1 VIEMEIPANLL
12 HILRDPLDHAALE
25 MQDGALVN
33 TGSQR
38 RYSIVNS
45 IPVLLETSDL
55 GPQNQK
61 TQMMYQW
68 MSRGFD
74 LSDRLGNLLF
84 RGALTKMRRAL
95 VQKLGLK
102 PGIRCLYTS
111 IGTGLDLRYLAESVP
126 LAQMELVGLDLS
138 MGMLEQCK
146 KKLVGCEKTTL
157 LVQANAERLPFA
169 DQSFDVV
176 FHVGG
181 INLFDRPAEAV
192 REMVR
197 VARPGS
203 LILYCDE
210 TSKVVKDLY
219 QKNPLTRAACKDAS
233 SQFDP
238 RDWVPEGAIGAEYEE
253 IANGK
258 MYFLSFRVPA

>member
-1 VIEMEIPANLL
+1 MIENQIPANLL
-12 HILRDPLDHAALE
+12 QILRDPLDHAALD
-25 MQDGALVN
+25 MRDGALIN
-33 TGSQR
+33 AGSQR

-45 IPVLLETSDL
+45 IPVLLDAADL
-55 GPQNQK
+55 GPQNLKFQK
-61 TQMMYQW
+61 MYQW

-84 RGALTKMRRAL
+84 RGALNQMRRRLA
-95 VQKLGLK
+95 QKLELK

-111 IGTGLDLRYLAESVP
+111 IGTGLDLRFLNESVP
-126 LAQMELVGLDLS
+126 LEQMELVGLDLS
-138 MGMLEQCK
+138 MGMLEQCR
-146 KKLVGCEKTTL
+146 KKLRGHAKTTL

-219 QKNPLTRAACKDAS
+219 QRNPLTRDACEGIS

-238 RDWVPEGAIGAEYEE
+238 GQWVPEGAIDTAYEE
-253 IANGK
+253 IPNGK
-258 MYFLSFRVPA
+258 MYFLSFRRPD

>member
-1 VIEMEIPANLL
+1 MIEIEAPTNLL
-12 HILRDPLDHAALE
+12 QILRDPLDHAALA

-45 IPVLLETSDL
+45 IPVLLEPADL
-55 GPQNQK
+55 GPQNLKIQK
-61 TQMMYQW
+61 MYQW

-74 LSDRLGNLLF
+74 LSDRLGNLFSL
-84 RGALTKMRRAL
+84 GALNRMRSAL
-95 VQKLGLK
+95 VQRLGLK
-102 PGIRCLYTS
+102 PGMRCLYTS
-111 IGTGLDLRYLAESVP
+111 IGTGLDLRFLNESVP
-126 LAQMELVGLDLS
+126 LEQMELVGLDLS

-146 KKLVGCEKTTL
+146 KKLRRYEQTTL

-219 QKNPLTRAACKDAS
+219 QKNPLTRAACKDIS

-238 RDWVPEGAIGAEYEE
+238 RQWVPEGAIDTVYEE
-253 IANGK
+253 IPNGR
-258 MYFLSFRVPA
+258 MYLLSFRRSD

>member
-1 VIEMEIPANLL
+1 MAIPANLMQ
-12 HILRDPLDHAALE
+12 ILRDPLDHAELE
-25 MQDGALVN
+25 MRDGALVN

-38 RYSIVNS
+38 RYSIVDS
-45 IPVLLETSDL
+45 IPVLLDPADL
-55 GPQNQK
+55 GPQNLK
-61 TQMMYQW
+61 TQKMYQW

-74 LSDRLGNLLF
+74 LSDWLGNLLF
-84 RGALTKMRRAL
+84 RGALVRMRRAL
-95 VQKLGLK
+95 VQRLALK
-102 PGIRCLYTS
+102 SGVRCLYTS

-126 LAQMELVGLDLS
+126 LSQMELVGLDLS
-138 MGMLEQCK
+138 MGMLQQCR
-146 KKLVGCEKTTL
+146 KKLVGNQQTTL
-157 LVQANAERLPFA
+157 LVQANAEQLPFA

-210 TSKVVKDLY
+210 TSKMVKDLY
-219 QKNPLTRAACKDAS
+219 QKNPLTRTACKDAS

-238 RDWVPEGAIGAEYEE
+238 RDWLPAGVIDPVYEE
-253 IANGK
+253 IPNGK
-258 MYFLSFRVPA
+258 MYFLSFRRPD

>member
-1 VIEMEIPANLL
+1 MAIPTNLL
-12 HILRDPLDHAALE
+12 QILRDPLDHAVLE

-33 TGSQR
+33 TASKR
-38 RYSIVNS
+38 RYAIVDF

-55 GPQNQK
+55 GPQNLK
-61 TQMMYQW
+61 TQKMYQW
-68 MSRGFD
+68 MSLGFD

-84 RGALTKMRRAL
+84 HGALTKMRREL
-95 VQKLGLK
+95 VRKLGLK
-102 PGIRCLYTS
+102 PGVRCLYTS
-111 IGTGLDLRYLAESVP
+111 IGTGLNLRYLAESVP

-138 MGMLEQCK
+138 MGMLEQCR
-146 KKLVGCEKTTL
+146 KKLVGCEQSTL

-169 DQSFDVV
+169 DLSFDVV

-181 INLFDRPAEAV
+181 INLFDRPAAAV

-203 LILYCDE
+203 LVLYCDE
-210 TSKVVKDLY
+210 TGKVIKDLY
-219 QKNPLTRAACKDAS
+219 QKNPLTRAASIDAP

-238 RDWVPEGAIGAEYEE
+238 REWVPEGAIDTVYEE
-253 IANGK
+253 IPNGK
-258 MYFLSFRVPA
+258 MYFLSFRRPD

>member
-1 VIEMEIPANLL
+1 M
-12 HILRDPLDHAALE
+12 DHAVLK
-25 MQDGALVN
+25 MQDSTLVN
-33 TGSQR
+33 TGSKR

-45 IPVLLETSDL
+45 IPVLLEPSDL

-61 TQMMYQW
+61 TQKMYQW
-68 MSRGFD
+68 MSLGFD

-84 RGALTKMRRAL
+84 RGALVQMRRSL
-95 VQKLGLK
+95 VQRLALK
-102 PGIRCLYTS
+102 PGVRCLYTS
-111 IGTGLDLRYLAESVP
+111 IGTGLDLRFLAESVP

-138 MGMLEQCK
+138 MGMLERCS
-146 KKLVGCEKTTL
+146 KKLVGNKQTTL

-181 INLFDRPAEAV
+181 INLFDRPGEAV

-210 TSKVVKDLY
+210 TSKMVKDLY

-238 RDWVPEGAIGAEYEE
+238 RDWVPEGAIGTEYEK
-253 IANGK
+253 ISNGK
-258 MYFLSFRVPA
+258 MYFLSFRTPN